1 MNASGE
7 SYALPV
13 RLVAKQGSIDVMP
26 VTGSLVI
33 LANSI
38 MEFSAP
44 QFVGSTE
51 LVAQKFSGAL
61 LKPTTSL
68 LSKFVSGKQYCQS

>member
-44 QFVGSTE
+44 QFVGSYRTRSQE
-51 LVAQKFSGAL
+51 ILRSSRNLQ
-61 LKPTTSL
+61 
-68 LSKFVSGKQYCQS
+68 

>member
-33 LANSI
+33 LANRHNGIFCFHSLS
-38 MEFSAP
+38 E
-44 QFVGSTE
+44 
-51 LVAQKFSGAL
+51 AQNS
-61 LKPTTSL
+61 
-68 LSKFVSGKQYCQS
+68 